1 METMLESEAMAILVG
16 AGVSYGRREAA
27 LRAAGGAL
35 AILEEPEAYAA
46 QLQARGVAL
55 VRRAWTDRARML
67 DELERKGMALVP
79 RGDEYYPPLLR
90 HIAHPPHLLYVYGQ
104 TDLTDQFPVA
114 VVGTRRASAYG
125 LNLTRQMAAELANV
139 GVCIVS
145 GLALGID
152 AAAHTGA
159 LDAKGRTVAIL
170 GSALDQ
176 PYPAENR
183 PLMRRIL
190 ESGGSVVSEYPP
202 GTVPTKYSFLQRN
215 RIIAGMSLGTLV
227 TEGPKRSGALNTAM
241 RTIENGR
248 EVFALPGSV
257 DSPGSQLPNM
267 LIGDG
272 ARLVTCADDILAAL
286 HAVEDINL
294 DIHRGETLGLVGES
308 GCGKS
313 TLGRTLMGIYQPTK
327 GKLVY
332 DGRPVDLSNK
342 KDRFAFAKKA
352 QIVFQDPGSSLNPY
366 QDVRSILSLPLKVHK
381 VVPKNEIDDK
391 ILEILEMVELPA
403 DFMYKSPN
411 SIGGG
416 EKQLVSIARALCC
429 NPKFIILDEPTSS
442 LDVSIQAK
450 IINMLIKLK
459 KEQNLT
465 YMFITH
471 DMGVMRNVSN
481 RVAIMYLGKI
491 CEIAPTE
498 TFYRNPLHPYTQM
511 LLSSIPVVSE
521 EDETIKPKAVEC
533 VGEIPSP
540 VNVPTGCSFHTRCPY
555 KCERCTKEDPVMREV
570 EPGHTVR
577 CHLIDK

>member
-1 METMLESEAMAILVG
+1 MLESEAMAILVG

-27 LRAAGGAL
+27 LRAAGSAL
-35 AILEEPEAYAA
+35 AILADPGLYAA
-46 QLQARGVAL
+46 QLQEKGLALLRHALADEARL
-55 VRRAWTDRARML
+55 L
-67 DELERKGMALVP
+67 DGLAKKKMALVL
-79 RGDEYYPPLLR
+79 REDAQYPPLLR
-90 HIAHPPHLLYVYGQ
+90 QIAHPPHLLYVYGQ

-125 LNLTRQMAAELANV
+125 LNHTRQMAAELANV
-139 GVCIVS
+139 GVS

-286 HAVEDINL
+286 VIEPKGAPRIPQASAVQPEMTQPVRNAAGQAEPETGRAHIPGGL
-294 DIHRGETLGLVGES
+294 DETRRAVCAALLAGEADFDALCAAGGMESDELGALLIEMEMDGLVTPLAG
-308 GCGKS
+308 
-313 TLGRTLMGIYQPTK
+313 TRY
-327 GKLVY
+327 
-332 DGRPVDLSNK
+332 
-342 KDRFAFAKKA
+342 A
-352 QIVFQDPGSSLNPY
+352 PGP
-366 QDVRSILSLPLKVHK
+366 Q
-381 VVPKNEIDDK
+381 
-391 ILEILEMVELPA
+391 
-403 DFMYKSPN
+403 
-411 SIGGG
+411 
-416 EKQLVSIARALCC
+416 
-429 NPKFIILDEPTSS
+429 
-442 LDVSIQAK
+442 
-450 IINMLIKLK
+450 
-459 KEQNLT
+459 
-465 YMFITH
+465 
-471 DMGVMRNVSN
+471 MR
-481 RVAIMYLGKI
+481 
-491 CEIAPTE
+491 
-498 TFYRNPLHPYTQM
+498 
-511 LLSSIPVVSE
+511 
-521 EDETIKPKAVEC
+521 D
-533 VGEIPSP
+533 
-540 VNVPTGCSFHTRCPY
+540 
-555 KCERCTKEDPVMREV
+555 
-570 EPGHTVR
+570 
-577 CHLIDK
+577 